1 MFLPYAVPPVLV
13 LWVVIRLLTMVLL
26 VRLVL
31 KLVARAWLHESLMLC
46 AIHHDVLTLLMAL
59 VVHCIRIVGR
69 GLGYRRAGGRRGVI
83 GVVTSATVHW

>member
-1 MFLPYAVPPVLV
+1 MLVAYAVAPVLV
-13 LWVVIRLLTMVLL
+13 LCVVIRLLTVVLL

-31 KLVARAWLHESLMLC
+31 VLMARAWLHEPLVLC

-59 VVHCIRIVGR
+59 VVHRIRIVGR

-83 GVVTSATVHW
+83 GVATSATVHW